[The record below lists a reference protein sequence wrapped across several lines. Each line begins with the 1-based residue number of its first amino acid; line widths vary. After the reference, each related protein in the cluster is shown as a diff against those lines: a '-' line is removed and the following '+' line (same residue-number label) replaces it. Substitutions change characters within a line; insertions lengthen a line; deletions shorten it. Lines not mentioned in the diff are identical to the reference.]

1 MILPRGGGGEGGLA
15 QPRKSK
21 KKKKKKKQRCPR
33 GKKKCKGNV
42 TAWGEQKKIKA
53 TSRNLCAHAND
64 YFC

>member
-21 KKKKKKKQRCPR
+21 KKKNATLPKRE
-33 GKKKCKGNV
+33 KKCKGNV

-53 TSRNLCAHAND
+53 TSRSLCAHANE

>member
-1 MILPRGGGGEGGLA
+1 MILPRGGEGRGGSPSLEN
-15 QPRKSK
+15 QK
-21 KKKKKKKQRCPR
+21 KKKKKKTQRCPR

-53 TSRNLCAHAND
+53 TSRSLCAHANE

>member
-21 KKKKKKKQRCPR
+21 KKKKKKTQRCPR

-53 TSRNLCAHAND
+53 TSRSLCAHANE